1 MKIRTGFV
9 FAISGAIVWAITIVL
24 YRVVLKAGENPYNLT
39 FWTTVLALPYWLFM
53 MFRERANFQKLRRN
67 DYLLLVAMALVS
79 SVGVGLAE
87 VFALTYSPAVNFAFL
102 IRTVTVFT
110 IVFAYLFLRERITK
124 EKLLLVLLLL
134 IGSFFLTTGGK
145 ALHFTRGDIFTI
157 LEAILIAFG
166 TNVLGK
172 LATNRIPANTVS
184 SGRFI
189 ISVAPLVLL
198 ALANTVIAVP
208 QHMGLVLII
217 TFLDFLLAI
226 LIFQGFKHST
236 ATFMTM
242 IMSFTPVFVS
252 FIAYPVLGES
262 LTSVQLFGGGLIVL
276 AGILVE
282 KFRI

>member
-53 MFRERANFQKLRRN
+53 IFRERANFKKLRRN

-87 VFALTYSPAVNFAFL
+87 VFALSYSPAVNFAFL

-110 IVFAYLFLRERITK
+110 IGFAYLFLRERITR
-124 EKLLLVLLLL
+124 EKLLLVMLLLM
-134 IGSFFLTTGGK
+134 GSFFLTTGGK

-198 ALANTVIAVP
+198 AFANTVIAIP

-262 LTSVQLFGGGLIVL
+262 LTVVQLLGGGLIVL